1 MFLSR
6 LVPHPILTLLLTL
19 VWMMLMNSISAGA
32 LAFGLFLGLVVPFL
46 TQSYWPDRPRIHR
59 PLKIVAY
66 ILLVLYDIVMANVT
80 VARIVL
86 FVPRAK
92 LQPAWIVIPLEL
104 RSPEAITVLA
114 GSITLTPGTLTAEVS
129 SDAHAILVHCL
140 HAPDPDAVRD
150 EIKHRYERRLLEI
163 FP

>member
-32 LAFGLFLGLVVPFL
+32 VAFGLFLGLVVPFL

>member
-6 LVPHPILTLLLTL
+6 LVPHPFLTLLLTF
-19 VWMMLMNSISAGA
+19 VWMMLMNSVSAGA
-32 LAFGLFLGLVVPFL
+32 AAFGLFLGLVVPFL

-59 PLKIVAY
+59 PLKIVEY
-66 ILLVLYDIVMANVT
+66 ILVVLYDIVTANIT

-86 FVPRAK
+86 FVPRAR
-92 LQPAWIVIPLEL
+92 LQPAWVVIPLEL

-129 SDAHAILVHCL
+129 SDAHSILVHCL
-140 HAPDPDAVRD
+140 HAPEPDAVRD
-150 EIKHRYERRLLEI
+150 EIKQRYERRLLEI

>member
-1 MFLSR
+1 MSR
-6 LVPHPILTLLLTL
+6 LVPHPFLTLLLTF
-19 VWMMLMNSISAGA
+19 VWMMLMNSVSAGA
-32 LAFGLFLGLVVPFL
+32 AAFGLFLGLVVPFL

-59 PLKIVAY
+59 PLKIVEY
-66 ILLVLYDIVMANVT
+66 ILVVLYDIVTANIT

-86 FVPRAK
+86 FVPRAR
-92 LQPAWIVIPLEL
+92 LQPAWVVIPLEL

-129 SDAHAILVHCL
+129 SDAHSILVHCL
-140 HAPDPDAVRD
+140 HAPEPDAVRD
-150 EIKHRYERRLLEI
+150 EIKQRYERRLLEI

>member
-32 LAFGLFLGLVVPFL
+32 VAFGLFLGLVVPFL
-46 TQSYWPDRPRIHR
+46 TQIYCPDRPRIHR

>member
-6 LVPHPILTLLLTL
+6 LVPHPFLTLLLTF
-19 VWMMLMNSISAGA
+19 VWMMLMNSVSAGA
-32 LAFGLFLGLVVPFL
+32 AAFGLFLGLVVPFL

-59 PLKIVAY
+59 PLKIVEY
-66 ILLVLYDIVMANVT
+66 ILVVLYDIVTANIT

-86 FVPRAK
+86 FVPRAR
-92 LQPAWIVIPLEL
+92 LQPAWVVIPLEL

-129 SDAHAILVHCL
+129 SDAHSILVHCL
-140 HAPDPDAVRD
+140 HAPDPDAVRE
-150 EIKHRYERRLLEI
+150 EIKQRYERRLLEI